1 MNIAKLTNI
10 QFEKRTHCLIC
21 EKKMGEPTI
30 DLPEFPMTELYSPEK
45 IEEKAGILDQSFHYC
60 PHCGHGQLANV
71 IDVELQYDS
80 AFSYNFRTSESATG
94 RESSDFFIDFI
105 DSICGEQHFKNI
117 VEIGCND
124 LYLLKDIESRAD
136 SLIGIDPILKGQE
149 NEYSEGKVR
158 AIGDFF
164 ENVELENDID
174 MIICKDALE
183 HVSDPKGMVKKAV
196 DRTNDETIFF
206 FQFPLLETLLAG
218 CRFDQVFHQHLNY
231 FSIRSI
237 VYMLDELGCK
247 LLDYSINSNHWG
259 AVLIAFKK
267 GKDNSRFLNDA
278 WNINEPEILERYS
291 VFKSNMETANSRL
304 SFLNGENV
312 YGYGAAL
319 MLPVLSYY
327 MGNDFTKFQCIID
340 DDKRKEG
347 LYYVNL
353 PVSIS
358 PRDKIT
364 DIEDS
369 VVVLTAIASLMN
381 VRRILSR
388 LYELKPRQIILPLN
402 TI

>member
-1 MNIAKLTNI
+1 
-10 QFEKRTHCLIC
+10 
-21 EKKMGEPTI
+21 
-30 DLPEFPMTELYSPEK
+30 
-45 IEEKAGILDQSFHYC
+45 
-60 PHCGHGQLANV
+60 
-71 IDVELQYDS
+71 
-80 AFSYNFRTSESATG
+80 
-94 RESSDFFIDFI
+94 
-105 DSICGEQHFKNI
+105 
-117 VEIGCND
+117 
-124 LYLLKDIESRAD
+124 LKDIESRAD

-149 NEYSEGKVR
+149 NEYSEVKVR

-196 DRTNDETIFF
+196 DRANDETIFF

-247 LLDYSINSNHWG
+247 LLDYRINSNHWG

-267 GKDNSRFLNDA
+267 GKDNSGFLNDA
-278 WNINEPEILERYS
+278 WNINEPEIQERYS

-327 MGNDFTKFQCIID
+327 MGNDLSKFQCIID

-358 PRDKIT
+358 PREKII